1 MIDDTLQRTA
11 RAFPLFVFLS
21 RQFLQPRVRHEER
34 FSFCVIAERLPKDA
48 PLKTP
53 RSGERIRNGGA
64 KERNN
69 E

>member
-1 MIDDTLQRTA
+1 MIDDTLQRNA

-34 FSFCVIAERLPKDA
+34 FSFCVTAERLAEDA
-48 PLKTP
+48 PLEMP
-53 RSGERIRNGGA
+53 RSGERIRNGGTQ
-64 KERNN
+64 ERNN